1 MIERSIP
8 FNRYTHTH
16 TERERERE
24 RVEKNRG
31 VFGRPSADTDL
42 IDELPKKKERK
53 REREEER
60 EREEGGWKQ
69 KKTDRSIRLT
79 DFDRVLSYAQL
90 SADFRALR
98 PLSDLSDVLM
108 KKPASS
114 IGLRRCLGFDDV
126 AGCVFR

>member
-42 IDELPKKKERK
+42 IDELPKKKEREKERK
-53 REREEER
+53 RERERR
-60 EREEGGWKQ
+60 EDGS
-69 KKTDRSIRLT
+69 KKKPTDR
-79 DFDRVLSYAQL
+79 
-90 SADFRALR
+90 
-98 PLSDLSDVLM
+98 
-108 KKPASS
+108 
-114 IGLRRCLGFDDV
+114 
-126 AGCVFR
+126 